1 MNPQNDDYRI
11 DDRTFIDRLPDA
23 DKRSMRTH
31 PDQHKTGARS
41 REQPFGGAEKPL
53 GRGLEDISHLFLSQ
67 RTGGAPATDG
77 ALAIER
83 PLGERSGRA
92 EPHDREPESQDRTV
106 LLQPQMPVTR
116 DKLAAIL
123 RGLEGALEDGLRG
136 IDAAVPCQPCGEID
150 VLAVDRTNQLTI
162 IDFEPTPHD
171 GVLVRGIGHFHWIVD
186 NLPLVR
192 RMYADQGINF
202 SVQPRIFLLAPQFS
216 PLLRS
221 CARQIARPRI
231 NWVRYHVVNVS
242 GGPGVLFEP
251 GVGE

>member
-1 MNPQNDDYRI
+1 MRHNDDFEI
-11 DDRTFIDRLPDA
+11 DDSTFIDGPRDA

-31 PDQHKTGARS
+31 PDQHKAGVRN
-41 REQPFGGAEKPL
+41 REQSFGGAEKPL
-53 GRGLEDISHLFLSQ
+53 GRGLEDISHLFLSN
-67 RTGGAPATDG
+67 RTDG
-77 ALAIER
+77 ALAIDQ
-83 PLGERSGRA
+83 PLGERSERA
-92 EPHDREPESQDRTV
+92 AARDREPEPRDRTV
-106 LLQPQMPVTR
+106 LLQPHMPVTR

-123 RGLEGALEDGLRG
+123 RGLEGTLEEGLRG

-150 VLAVDRTNQLTI
+150 VLAVDQANQLTI
-162 IDFEPTPHD
+162 IDFEPTPQD
-171 GVLVRGIGHFHWIVD
+171 GILVRGIGHFHWIVD

-192 RMYADQGINF
+192 RMYADRGINF
-202 SVQPRIFLLAPQFS
+202 SVQPRIFLLAPHFS

-231 NWVRYHVVNVS
+231 NWVRYHVVNIS

>member
-1 MNPQNDDYRI
+1 MHRQNDDLGI
-11 DDRTFIDRLPDA
+11 DDGTLIDRLRDA

-31 PDQHKTGARS
+31 PDQHKTGGRS
-41 REQPFGGAEKPL
+41 REEPFGGAEKPL
-53 GRGLEDISHLFLSQ
+53 GRGLEDISHLFLSN
-67 RTGGAPATDG
+67 RTDG

-83 PLGERSGRA
+83 PFGERSERA
-92 EPHDREPESQDRTV
+92 EPRDRDQEPQDRAV

-123 RGLEGALEDGLRG
+123 RGLEGALEEGLRG
-136 IDAAVPCQPCGEID
+136 IDAVVPCQPCGEID
-150 VLAVDRTNQLTI
+150 VLAIDRTNQLTI
-162 IDFEPTPHD
+162 IDFEPTPQD
-171 GVLVRGIGHFHWIVD
+171 GILVRGIGHFHWIVE

-192 RMYADQGINF
+192 RMYTDQGINF

-242 GGPGVLFEP
+242 SGPGVLFEP

>member
-1 MNPQNDDYRI
+1 
-11 DDRTFIDRLPDA
+11 
-23 DKRSMRTH
+23 
-31 PDQHKTGARS
+31 
-41 REQPFGGAEKPL
+41 
-53 GRGLEDISHLFLSQ
+53 
-67 RTGGAPATDG
+67 
-77 ALAIER
+77 
-83 PLGERSGRA
+83 
-92 EPHDREPESQDRTV
+92 
-106 LLQPQMPVTR
+106 MPVTR

-171 GVLVRGIGHFHWIVD
+171 GLLVRGIGHFHWIVD

-192 RMYADQGINF
+192 RMYADQAINF
-202 SVQPRIFLLAPQFS
+202 SVQPRIFLVAPQFS

-242 GGPGVLFEP
+242 GGSGVLFEP